1 LLRLTASL
9 ERASEHPLAA
19 ALVRAAQERGIA
31 LEPATNFESHT
42 GRGVTGIVA
51 GHAVIVGSSA
61 LLAERG
67 IDSGALRQ
75 RAEALRGDGQTVLL
89 VAVDGRFAGL
99 IAVADPIR
107 TSTPEAIRLLRAD
120 SLRLVMVTGDN
131 RTTAEAV
138 ARRLG
143 ITEVIAEVLP
153 AGKAEVVA
161 RLQAE
166 GRIVAMAG
174 DGVNDAP
181 ALAKANVGIALGTGA
196 DVALESAA
204 VTLVRGDLRG
214 VARAR
219 QLSRLTVRAI
229 RQNLFLAFV
238 YNALAV
244 PLAAFGLLN
253 PIVAGAAMSLSSL
266 SVVVNSLRLG
276 RRRL

>member
-1 LLRLTASL
+1 MLR
-9 ERASEHPLAA
+9 
-19 ALVRAAQERGIA
+19 
-31 LEPATNFESHT
+31 
-42 GRGVTGIVA
+42 
-51 GHAVIVGSSA
+51 
-61 LLAERG
+61 
-67 IDSGALRQ
+67 D
-75 RAEALRGDGQTVLL
+75 DG
-89 VAVDGRFAGL
+89 
-99 IAVADPIR
+99 
-107 TSTPEAIRLLRAD
+107 
-120 SLRLVMVTGDN
+120 LRLVMATGDN
-131 RTTAEAV
+131 RTTAAAV

-143 ITEVIAEVLP
+143 ITEVVAELLP
-153 AGKAEVVA
+153 AGKADVVG

-181 ALAKANVGIALGTGA
+181 ALAKANVGIALGGGA
-196 DVALESAA
+196 DVALESAP

-219 QLSRLTVRAI
+219 NLSRLTLRAI

-244 PLAAFGLLN
+244 PLAALGLLD

-276 RRRL
+276 RRTF